1 MLPARPP
8 AQQSPCGCVIGGSND
23 EDLVANARKHA
34 GEAHA
39 DWPELPDEEL
49 LAMAMPTD

>member
-1 MLPARPP
+1 MPKVIECT
-8 AQQSPCGCVIGGSND
+8 CGCVIGGSND

-34 GEAHA
+34 SEAHA

-49 LAMAMPTD
+49 LAMAIPTD